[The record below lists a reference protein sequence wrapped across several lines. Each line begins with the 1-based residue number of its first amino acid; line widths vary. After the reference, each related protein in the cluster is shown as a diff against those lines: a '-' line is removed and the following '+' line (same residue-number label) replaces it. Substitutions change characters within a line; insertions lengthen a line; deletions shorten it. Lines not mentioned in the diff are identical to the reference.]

1 MRAELHRTE
10 IRRLLRATPFQRFV
24 LTFDGGD
31 RVLIEHPENIAFD
44 PTAGGRL
51 DVSIIGAN
59 LRYYSTLD
67 AISTIAMLDNAMP
80 AA

>member
-1 MRAELHRTE
+1 MKSR
-10 IRRLLRATPFQRFV
+10 PFQRFV

-44 PTAGGRL
+44 PTPGGRL
-51 DVSIIGAN
+51 DVSIIGSS
-59 LRYYSTLD
+59 LRFYGTLD
-67 AISTIAMLDNAMP
+67 AISTIAMFDNAMP